1 MAMAAGLMT
10 PSLEMNTVQAK
21 QNRTEQSEVKR
32 QVEAL
37 DRGATAIMVQNGV
50 YLSWRYLGTDDVNT
64 SFHIYRDGV
73 KITDAPITVST
84 NYLDASGTTESS
96 YTIHT
101 LQNGV
106 ESEKSGPVSVWK
118 DHYLDIP
125 LDKPESGVTPT
136 GDTYD
141 YMPNDA
147 SCADLDG
154 DGEYEIILKWMPSNS
169 GDNMGK
175 SIS

>member
-1 MAMAAGLMT
+1 MT
-10 PSLEMNTVQAK
+10 GSDSNHGAK
-21 QNRTEQSEVKR
+21 R
-32 QVEAL
+32 
-37 DRGATAIMVQNGV
+37 V

-169 GDNMGK
+169 GDNMADGYREK
-175 SIS
+175 YILTLISSTERNYGG